1 MKIAEI
7 NVLVVEDD
15 GFQRQLI
22 VNMLHTLGAS
32 HIEVAGNGQ
41 QALTLLRDASR
52 QPVDLVLCD
61 LNMPEMDGLEFLRH
75 LSGEMNLPAVV
86 IASALE
92 EKLLTSA
99 SKMARMYGIRLLGSL
114 AKPITLEQLRQLLQQ
129 SVVQGQKWQHP
140 ADSPRFTLAQ
150 IQRGIAAGEFEP
162 FFQAKADFQSGRVVG
177 AEALARW
184 RHPELGVLAPS
195 AFIPVLE
202 QQGAIDVLTFI
213 MLEKSAA
220 ACRQLHEL
228 GRMLTLS
235 VNLSLKSLNDPSLGN
250 RIIQIVRQAGVD
262 PHYIVLEIT
271 ESAAMTELA
280 PALENLTRL
289 GMHGFVLSIDD
300 YGTGYS
306 SMQQLTR
313 IAFGELKI
321 DQSFVR
327 DFAENPALRI
337 IVESSIDMAH
347 KLQVKSV
354 AEGVETQ
361 KDWDLLKEAGCD
373 TAQGYFISKPLPP
386 DDFMRFLTQ
395 HKPVAVAHGTK
406 LQSKPKV
413 LVVDDD
419 DFTRKI
425 ILRVLRDLGYAQT
438 MEAASVAAA
447 LHLLEAHTFDLVLTD
462 IDMPVTNGLKFVQLI
477 RTGATHARADLR
489 IIVQTGTSS
498 SELLGIAMALDIN
511 GFLVKPVVPVMLDEK
526 IIRAMTE
533 KQSLRSPLAYQA
545 ITTELG
551 IQSAPDSAGAPI
563 AKSMISRTTPPVRA
577 GGDTRRVLLS
587 GLRPGMTLQEN
598 IWRIQL

>member
-1 MKIAEI
+1 
-7 NVLVVEDD
+7 
-15 GFQRQLI
+15 
-22 VNMLHTLGAS
+22 
-32 HIEVAGNGQ
+32 
-41 QALTLLRDASR
+41 
-52 QPVDLVLCD
+52 
-61 LNMPEMDGLEFLRH
+61 
-75 LSGEMNLPAVV
+75 
-86 IASALE
+86 
-92 EKLLTSA
+92 
-99 SKMARMYGIRLLGSL
+99 
-114 AKPITLEQLRQLLQQ
+114 
-129 SVVQGQKWQHP
+129 
-140 ADSPRFTLAQ
+140 
-150 IQRGIAAGEFEP
+150 
-162 FFQAKADFQSGRVVG
+162 
-177 AEALARW
+177 
-184 RHPELGVLAPS
+184 
-195 AFIPVLE
+195 
-202 QQGAIDVLTFI
+202 
-213 MLEKSAA
+213 
-220 ACRQLHEL
+220 
-228 GRMLTLS
+228 
-235 VNLSLKSLNDPSLGN
+235 
-250 RIIQIVRQAGVD
+250 VRQAGVD

-533 KQSLRSPLAYQA
+533 KQSLRSPLAYQ
-545 ITTELG
+545 G
-551 IQSAPDSAGAPI
+551 
-563 AKSMISRTTPPVRA
+563 
-577 GGDTRRVLLS
+577 
-587 GLRPGMTLQEN
+587 
-598 IWRIQL
+598 RIQL